1 MPTRLARSPMKPI
14 SALPPLETNGET
26 SLAQPTPEAGAE
38 TLEGQI
44 RECFGRVVYSHKTH
58 EKQGDLCANTLR
70 NFKVAQ
76 IVLASLTTCGA
87 LTIILADEFWIKLIT
102 ALISLISLFVSG
114 YMKGFDPG
122 ASAQKHR
129 DTAADLW
136 AIRESYL
143 SLLTDFASGA
153 ISEASARQ
161 RRDTL
166 QEALAAIYK
175 SAPGTTP
182 KAYAMAQIGL
192 QKLEDYTFNP
202 GEIDKF
208 LPPSLKRS

>member
-1 MPTRLARSPMKPI
+1 M
-14 SALPPLETNGET
+14 
-26 SLAQPTPEAGAE
+26 AQPTPDS

-58 EKQGDLCANTLR
+58 EKQGDLCATTLR

-87 LTIILADEFWIKLIT
+87 LAVLFTDEFRLKLATALVSLIT
-102 ALISLISLFVSG
+102 LFVSG

-122 ASAQKHR
+122 AAAQKHR

-143 SLLTDFASGA
+143 SLLTDFSTGA
-153 ISEASARQ
+153 ITSEQAREQRDALQNSLAS
-161 RRDTL
+161 
-166 QEALAAIYK
+166 IYK
-175 SAPGTTP
+175 SAPGTTY
-182 KAYAMAQIGL
+182 KAYEKAQEGL
-192 QKLEDYTFNP
+192 QTLEDYTFNP

-208 LPPSLKRS
+208 LPPGLKRPIADTLA

>member
-1 MPTRLARSPMKPI
+1 
-14 SALPPLETNGET
+14 
-26 SLAQPTPEAGAE
+26 LAQPIPESEANA

-58 EKQGDLCANTLR
+58 EKEGDLCAGTLR
-70 NFKVAQ
+70 RFKIAQ
-76 IVLASLTTCGA
+76 IALAAVTTSGTMA
-87 LTIILADEFWIKLIT
+87 ILFTDEFMLKAVT
-102 ALISLISLFVSG
+102 ALVSLISLFVTG

-122 ASAQKHR
+122 ATAQKHR

-143 SLLTDFASGA
+143 SLLTDLASGT
-153 ISEASARQ
+153 ISDVTARQ
-161 RRDTL
+161 RRDDL
-166 QEALAAIYK
+166 QGALAAVYK

-182 KAYAMAQIGL
+182 KAYGKAQKAL
-192 QKLEDYTFNP
+192 QALEDYTFNP

-208 LPPSLKRS
+208 LPPSLKRDLGLHNSSDRTPNG

>member
-1 MPTRLARSPMKPI
+1 M
-14 SALPPLETNGET
+14 
-26 SLAQPTPEAGAE
+26 AQPTPEAGAE

-70 NFKVAQ
+70 NFKVTQ

-87 LTIILADEFWIKLIT
+87 LTILFTDEFWLKLIT
-102 ALISLISLFVSG
+102 AMVSLISLFVSG

-122 ASAQKHR
+122 AAAQKHR

-153 ISEASARQ
+153 ISDGTARQ
-161 RRDTL
+161 RRDAL
-166 QEALAAIYK
+166 QDELASIYK

-182 KAYAMAQIGL
+182 KAYGKAQEGL
-192 QKLEDYTFNP
+192 QKREDYTFNP

-208 LPPSLKRS
+208 LPLSLKRS